1 MTLEHIKNN
10 WKIGLMAVLGIL
22 INIIASMIYEPRLII
37 TGLSIISI
45 LATYIM
51 TLIYLDQFNF
61 PLFFVRDEL
70 NYWGGLF
77 GGLSGG
83 IGYTIGYMIIFSYD
97 IVFVEIISGMM
108 LAFCTMF
115 LLILSLTATLIT
127 DIKNTDYIDIKK

>member
-45 LATYIM
+45 LTTYIM